1 MLLVARRA
9 PIQSRPEGEV
19 ETEPQIARVSVL
31 SGKVMCTP
39 HPAEPFGRAEP
50 SVKINAEGL
59 SSKGSPGPVDLDMYS
74 SAFFRVVNRFTSA
87 GIPTV

>member
-19 ETEPQIARVSVL
+19 ETGPQIARVSAL
-31 SGKVMCTP
+31 SGKVMWTP

-50 SVKINAEGL
+50 SVNLNAEGL
-59 SSKGSPGPVDLDMYS
+59 SSKGSPGPVDLISTTNLAYPHS
-74 SAFFRVVNRFTSA
+74 FKNLLFT
-87 GIPTV
+87 TLF

>member
-19 ETEPQIARVSVL
+19 ETGPQIARVSAL
-31 SGKVMCTP
+31 SGKVMWTT
-39 HPAEPFGRAEP
+39 HSAEPFGSAEP

-74 SAFFRVVNRFTSA
+74 SAFFRVVKRFTSA